1 MWNGFKMK
9 NRKPLHIWG
18 HWYTWFPAPPV
29 EHTGRVFCKA
39 VWNCRKHWWSFHSF
53 FLLSYRIF
61 SADFFP
67 RCQGMTFLNAQI
79 GALFCFSSCWHAWVA
94 WVCATQEW
102 PVRGLCMNNY
112 NSLVLF
118 SWTVISFSL
127 GFICCFQGDQGN
139 SFSIVLFY
147 QSLKW
152 LCLPAW
158 LCHHLVW
165 FAVFLAKWFFPQ
177 YSQIML

>member
-1 MWNGFKMK
+1 
-9 NRKPLHIWG
+9 
-18 HWYTWFPAPPV
+18 
-29 EHTGRVFCKA
+29 
-39 VWNCRKHWWSFHSF
+39 
-53 FLLSYRIF
+53 
-61 SADFFP
+61 
-67 RCQGMTFLNAQI
+67 MTFLNAQI

-152 LCLPAW
+152 LCLPA
-158 LCHHLVW
+158 CHHLVW
-165 FAVFLAKWFFPQ
+165 FAVFLAKWFLPQ
-177 YSQIML
+177 YSQIMLYKCISQPHVKKVYSKTCLQLQGHCLIVLYLNIITLLAVLKNCSVYKCFIIYFTIIQSVS